1 MEDGTKKVVATDADW
16 KASYGPI
23 RHADLQLGCEYD
35 SRLEM
40 PGWDTPGFDDRGWS
54 PVDAGLASSGQKD
67 VLAVVAAAVKD
78 GKVSLP
84 VNNVSMGGDPAQ
96 NAVKVL
102 EVSYLAGGKEERKSV
117 PENTTLELA
126 GADLKILKATY
137 GKPTPAEGGFK
148 VQAAMAEPS
157 KVIEQ
162 LPAVNVTEP
171 RPGCWTFD
179 LGQNM
184 VGWVRLK
191 VKGEKGQRI
200 TVRHGEMLNAD
211 GTIYTAA
218 LRSCP
223 ATDDFIL
230 SGGEQV
236 LEPFFTFHGFRYVE
250 VRGLTSKPDL
260 TDVTGIVVHS
270 AMERTGNFESSHPML
285 NQLFSNII
293 WGQKG
298 N

>member
-1 MEDGTKKVVATDADW
+1 
-16 KASYGPI
+16 
-23 RHADLQLGCEYD
+23 
-35 SRLEM
+35 
-40 PGWDTPGFDDRGWS
+40 
-54 PVDAGLASSGQKD
+54 
-67 VLAVVAAAVKD
+67 
-78 GKVSLP
+78 
-84 VNNVSMGGDPAQ
+84 
-96 NAVKVL
+96 
-102 EVSYLAGGKEERKSV
+102 
-117 PENTTLELA
+117 
-126 GADLKILKATY
+126 
-137 GKPTPAEGGFK
+137 
-148 VQAAMAEPS
+148 MAEPS
-157 KVIEQ
+157 KVIEE
-162 LPAVNVTEP
+162 LPAVKVTEP
-171 RPGCWTFD
+171 RPGCWSFD

-200 TVRHGEMLNAD
+200 TVRHGEMLNPD

-260 TDVTGIVVHS
+260 SMVTGVVVHS

-298 N
+298 NYLEVPTDCPQRDERMGWTGDTQFFAPTAAYNFGVAPFLPGGCRPARITSMPAEHFPMSCPTSWEAEGPRLGPTRRSFAPMRFTALTVTHA